1 MSEFDEEAERAR
13 LREQLERDEQRRAE
27 TERMS
32 ELLLQGATMTNHHC
46 GECGAPIFRHEGQLF
61 CPTCETVV
69 EQPDA
74 SVPTAQDDGFPTG
87 ESETTQAEPT
97 VAVDGDV
104 EAVIA
109 THLRLAAETTDPQKA
124 RAHMEVVSLAVE
136 TAGRLG

>member
-74 SVPTAQDDGFPTG
+74 SVPTAQDDGFP
-87 ESETTQAEPT
+87 EPETTQAEPT

>member
-74 SVPTAQDDGFPTG
+74 TATAAQDDGFPTDAP
-87 ESETTQAEPT
+87 AEPAT
-97 VAVDGDV
+97 RVQADGDV

-124 RAHMEVVSLAVE
+124 RAHMEVVALAVE
-136 TAGRLG
+136 VAGHLG

>member
-74 SVPTAQDDGFPTG
+74 PTRAPQDDGFPT
-87 ESETTQAEPT
+87 EPAEEPAPG
-97 VAVDGDV
+97 VHGDGDLKT
-104 EAVIA
+104 VIA
-109 THLRLAAETTDPQKA
+109 THLRLAAESTDPQKA

>member
-69 EQPDA
+69 EQSDA
-74 SVPTAQDDGFPTG
+74 TATAAQDDGFPTDAP
-87 ESETTQAEPT
+87 AEPAT
-97 VAVDGDV
+97 RVQADGDV
-104 EAVIA
+104 EAVIT

-124 RAHMEVVSLAVE
+124 RAHMEVVALAVE
-136 TAGRLG
+136 VAGHLG